1 MLTIQPPFGYH
12 SLKPLNRADHV
23 RLLQPGELPPF
34 ALESQ
39 IVPLSFSE
47 VLAAAWHYPIVFL
60 HDPQTGGHTLAALL
74 GLAQNHNA
82 FGGDAGW
89 EAGAYVPAYVR
100 RYPFCM
106 ASVNVDGKA
115 DPDLLVC
122 VEADRA
128 STEAIDG
135 AEQLFDAEGQPG
147 PRWSAIEAFLKEY
160 ETDLASSRAFTQ
172 RLAELDLLEPFTA
185 NIVRPNGEGQ
195 FAVGGLVRVNEARL
209 AALDGET
216 VASLHA
222 SGFLSRIYIHLFSL
236 QRFQSLLERETRQG
250 SHEASAS
257 LPAEEIAAAEHVADP
272 STAG

>member
-34 ALESQ
+34 ARESQ

-47 VLAAAWHYPIVFL
+47 VVAAAWHYPIVFL
-60 HDPQTGGHTLAALL
+60 HDAQTGGHTLAALL

-128 STEAIDG
+128 SAEGVDG

-147 PRWSAIEAFLKEY
+147 PRWAAIEAFLKEY
-160 ETDLASSRAFTQ
+160 EADLAASRAFTQ

-185 NIVRPNGEGQ
+185 NIVRPGDAGQ
-195 FAVGGLVRVNEARL
+195 CTVGGMVRVNEARL
-209 AALDGET
+209 AALDAET
-216 VASLHA
+216 VASLHR
-222 SGFLSRIYIHLFSL
+222 SGHLSRIYIHLFSL
-236 QRFQSLLERETRQG
+236 QRFYRLIEREAEQG
-250 SHEASAS
+250 IYAAST
-257 LPAEEIAAAEHVADP
+257 PAEEAKDVESAAAP
-272 STAG
+272 TC